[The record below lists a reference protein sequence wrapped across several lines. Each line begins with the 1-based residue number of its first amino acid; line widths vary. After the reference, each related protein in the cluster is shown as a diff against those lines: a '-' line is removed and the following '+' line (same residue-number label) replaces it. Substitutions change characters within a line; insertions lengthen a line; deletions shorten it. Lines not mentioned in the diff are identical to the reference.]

1 MRGVAIGRTEITD
14 LCNKLFGITSWD
26 SVRRW
31 RREYKL
37 PIRYFP
43 NGKPYLIEAEADKFA
58 IRFSERNRKERVFD
72 ERV

>member
-1 MRGVAIGRTEITD
+1 MRGVAIGRTEIID
-14 LCNKLFGITSWD
+14 MCNNLFGITSWD

-31 RREYKL
+31 RKSYKL

-58 IRFSERNRKERVFD
+58 IKFSEKNRKTAANQ
-72 ERV
+72 